1 MIHYPS
7 WLNKVY
13 LSQYWTKKLL
23 SSRWWLLQAEK
34 NLSVKVKGLALLSYW
49 LTESGQDSGFWLC
62 EALRVWL
69 HFIGYQ
75 MKGYLWGMLGT
86 ANQVCGC
93 LLVFGNLLSFQQHTW
108 MMWTPGCPALLVLRY
123 LYCFPSMSHTP
134 CFKITNVHQDS
145 HESIVLKKW
154 QQGTIIVKTGRG
166 LALGQKGTCICYQ
179 YQRLVPA
186 GQPGPDRR
194 SLSVHS

>member
-1 MIHYPS
+1 MQNVLACLVMIHYPS

-49 LTESGQDSGFWLC
+49 LTKWSRFWLL
-62 EALRVWL
+62 ALWSFRGWL

-93 LLVFGNLLSFQQHTW
+93 LLVFGNLLGFQQHTW
-108 MMWTPGCPALLVLRY
+108 MMWTLNDVNTWLSCVTCTASPVCHTLPVLR
-123 LYCFPSMSHTP
+123 
-134 CFKITNVHQDS
+134 
-145 HESIVLKKW
+145 
-154 QQGTIIVKTGRG
+154 
-166 LALGQKGTCICYQ
+166 
-179 YQRLVPA
+179 
-186 GQPGPDRR
+186 
-194 SLSVHS
+194 